1 MAENRLDKQMA
12 SIPTEVKWC
21 KKCVISNQRPRIIFD
36 DAGVCAAC
44 NNRNARTD
52 IDWAARGTQLE
63 ALLEEHRKGTGE
75 WDVVVPSSGGKDS
88 CYVAHQLKY
97 EYGMNPLLVTWS
109 PLKYTDIGIQNFDA
123 LCDSGFTA
131 IRCTPDG
138 QTHRTLARLCFEE
151 FGDAFHVFVL
161 GQVYFP
167 IHMALKFGI
176 NLVFYGENGEV
187 EYAGDSTFVDQ
198 PYRDLLNDEAWLKG
212 YMKGTTID
220 ELIAYGMETKDYMKD
235 FDLNKCDLSFYR
247 PPNVEEMKAKST
259 SRLHFFGHFKEWI
272 PQENFYYAA
281 EHTGFKP
288 NPERTEGTY
297 SKYASLDDK
306 MDGFHYYMRYI
317 KFGLGRCMEDAAH
330 EVRDGHITRDEGI
343 ALMER
348 FEGEFPKK
356 YFQEFL
362 NYLGISEDHFWSVVD
377 DWRPQHLWKKQ
388 DNDWVLRHPVTQTKE
403 S

>member
-1 MAENRLDKQMA
+1 MRKEVLDKQMA
-12 SIPTEVKWC
+12 LIPREVKWC

-36 DAGVCAAC
+36 ENGVCSAC
-44 NNRNARTD
+44 NNREIRKK
-52 IDWAARGTQLE
+52 IDWNTRDIELRQL
-63 ALLEEHRKGTGE
+63 LDKHRSDTGN
-75 WDVVVPSSGGKDS
+75 WDVIVPSSGGKDS
-88 CYVAHQLKY
+88 CYVAHKLKH

-109 PLKYTDIGIQNFDA
+109 PLKYTEIGLQNFNA

-138 QTHRTLARLCFEE
+138 EIHRKLARLCLEE

-161 GQVYFP
+161 GQVYYP
-167 IHMALKFGI
+167 IHMALKFDVKLI
-176 NLVFYGENGEV
+176 FYGENGEV
-187 EYAGDSTFVDQ
+187 EYAGDPTFADQ

-220 ELIAYGMETKDYMKD
+220 ELIEYGIKTKDYMRD
-235 FDLNKCDLSFYR
+235 FEPSKYDLSFYR
-247 PPNVEEMKAKST
+247 PPKVEEMQSKNISK
-259 SRLHFFGHFKEWI
+259 LHFFGYYKNWI

-288 NPERTEGTY
+288 NPDRTEGTY

-306 MDGFHYYMRYI
+306 MDGFHYYMRFI

-330 EVRDGHITRDEGI
+330 EIRDGHITREEGI
-343 ALMER
+343 ALMKK

-356 YFQEFL
+356 YFGEFL
-362 NYLGISEDHFWSVVD
+362 EYLAISEDEFWSIVD
-377 DWRPQHLWKKQ
+377 KWRPEHLWECEAQSWRLKF
-388 DNDWVLRHPVTQTKE
+388 PIA
-403 S
+403 

>member
-1 MAENRLDKQMA
+1 MVRKPLEKQM
-12 SIPTEVKWC
+12 SLIPKNVEWC
-21 KKCVISNQRPRIIFD
+21 KKCVVSNQRPRITFD
-36 DAGVCAAC
+36 ENGVCAAC
-44 NNRNARTD
+44 KNRASRKIINWQERE
-52 IDWAARGTQLE
+52 RQLAE
-63 ALLEEHRKGTGE
+63 LLDRHRDATGS

-88 CYVAHQLKY
+88 CYVAHQLKH
-97 EYGMNPLLVTWS
+97 EYGMDPLLVTWS
-109 PLKYTDIGIQNFDA
+109 PLKYTDIGLQNFDA
-123 LCDSGFTA
+123 LSDSGFTA

-138 QTHRTLARLCFEE
+138 QIHRKLARLCFEE

-176 NLVFYGENGEV
+176 DLIFYGENGEV
-187 EYAGDSTFVDQ
+187 EYAGDPTFVDQ

-220 ELIAYGMETKDYMKD
+220 ELIAYGVETKDYMKD
-235 FDLNKCDLSFYR
+235 TDWSKCDLSFYR
-247 PPNVEEMKAKST
+247 PPRVEDMRLKNT
-259 SRLHFFGHFKEWI
+259 SKLHFFGYFKEWI

-330 EVRDGHITRDEGI
+330 EIRDSHITREEGI
-343 ALMER
+343 ALMDR
-348 FEGEFPKK
+348 FEGEFPKRH
-356 YFQEFL
+356 FREFL
-362 NYLGISEDHFWSVVD
+362 EYLDITEEHFWKVVD
-377 DWRPQHLWKKQ
+377 EWRPEHLWKK
-388 DNDWVLRHPVTQTKE
+388 DGNDWVLRTPA